1 MLLDGSKIYTFARSC
16 YYVKLFVSPTSDF
29 ALEFQSFHTFSCDI
43 LVAIDGVLGDAPV
56 TRRGRAP
63 SGDQLYVH
71 VY

>member
-1 MLLDGSKIYTFARSC
+1 MLRS
-16 YYVKLFVSPTSDF
+16 LQR
-29 ALEFQSFHTFSCDI
+29 ALPGGGG
-43 LVAIDGVLGDAPV
+43 VADGVLGDAPV